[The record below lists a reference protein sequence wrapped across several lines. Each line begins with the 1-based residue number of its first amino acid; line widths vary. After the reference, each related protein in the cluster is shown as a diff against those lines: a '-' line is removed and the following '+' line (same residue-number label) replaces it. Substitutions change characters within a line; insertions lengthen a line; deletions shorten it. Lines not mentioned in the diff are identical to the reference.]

1 MAISL
6 PASMK
11 LEIQPVRHVPEIRS
25 GMNLSEWLRE
35 AVSASGFELHSCDII
50 AVTQK
55 VVSKAEGRIVQLSTI
70 EPSAY
75 SASIARRMS
84 KDPRLVEVIL
94 RESRRIVRMRGE
106 VLICETHH
114 GFICANAG
122 VDQSNVEGEESVT
135 LLPKDPDGSARI
147 LARELGCGV
156 IITDTFGRVW
166 RDGLLDAAIGI
177 GRVPAFLDF
186 RGQTDPYGHR
196 LRVTLLAAA
205 DALSAAAGLAMGKT
219 AGTPAALIRGFD
231 WEATDD
237 TSAAAMLRPAER
249 DLFL

>member
-1 MAISL
+1 MNLQIL
-6 PASMK
+6 PV
-11 LEIQPVRHVPEIRS
+11 QHVPEIYPGTSLVNCLQEAISHS
-25 GMNLSEWLRE
+25 GLDLRP
-35 AVSASGFELHSCDII
+35 GDIL

-55 VVSKAEGRIVQLSTI
+55 IISKAEGRIVALSGI

-75 SASIARRMS
+75 STSIGRRMS

-122 VDQSNVEGEESVT
+122 VDESNVEGAGTVT
-135 LLPKDPDGSARI
+135 LLPRDPDKSARS
-147 LARELGCGV
+147 LASALRCGV

-166 RDGLLDAAIGI
+166 RDGLVDAAIGI
-177 GRVPAFLDF
+177 GRVPPFIDL
-186 RGQTDPYGHR
+186 RGTADPYGHR

-205 DALSAAAGLAMGKT
+205 DALAAAAGLAMGKT
-219 AGTPAALIRGFD
+219 RGTPAALIRGFQWVPD
-231 WEATDD
+231 E
-237 TSAAAMLRPAER
+237 SAAASALLRPPDK

>member
-1 MAISL
+1 MNLQIVSV
-6 PASMK
+6 
-11 LEIQPVRHVPEIRS
+11 QNVPEIRP
-25 GMNLSEWLRE
+25 GMNLSECLRG
-35 AVSASGFELHSCDII
+35 AVRSSGWSFQPGDIL

-55 VVSKAEGRIVQLSTI
+55 VISKAEGRIVNLGDVV
-70 EPSAY
+70 PSAY
-75 SASIARRMS
+75 SVSIARRMS
-84 KDPRLVEVIL
+84 KDPRLVEIIL

-122 VDQSNVEGEESVT
+122 VDESNVEHAGWVT
-135 LLPKDPDGSARI
+135 LLPKDPDRSARA

-166 RDGLLDAAIGI
+166 RDGLVDAAIGI
-177 GRVPAFLDF
+177 ARVPAFLDF
-186 RGQTDPYGHR
+186 RGKTDPYGHR

-219 AGTPAALIRGFD
+219 AGTPAAVIRGFE
-231 WEATDD
+231 WEETQD
-237 TSAAAMLRPAER
+237 TSAASLLRPAER

>member
-1 MAISL
+1 
-6 PASMK
+6 MK

-55 VVSKAEGRIVQLSTI
+55 VVSKAEGRTVQLSTI

-122 VDQSNVEGEESVT
+122 VDQSNVEGDRVT
-135 LLPKDPDGSARI
+135 LLPEDPDRSAREI
-147 LARELGCGV
+147 AQALGCGMIV
-156 IITDTFGRVW
+156 TDTFGRAW
-166 RDGLLDAAIGI
+166 REGLVDAAIGI
-177 GRVPAFLDF
+177 ARVPAFIDL
-186 RGQTDPYGHR
+186 RGQEDTYGQVLH
-196 LRVTLLAAA
+196 VTLLAAA
-205 DALSAAAGLAMGKT
+205 DALAAAAGLVMGKT
-219 AGTPAALIRGFD
+219 SRTPAALIRGFP
-231 WEATDD
+231 WQEAESST
-237 TSAAAMLRPAER
+237 AVLLRAPEK

>member
-1 MAISL
+1 MPSRSSSSIR
-6 PASMK
+6 
-11 LEIQPVRHVPEIRS
+11 LE
-25 GMNLSEWLRE
+25 
-35 AVSASGFELHSCDII
+35 SAAAGYPGRYTKSGF
-50 AVTQK
+50 
-55 VVSKAEGRIVQLSTI
+55 KAEGRITRLGDVV
-70 EPSAY
+70 PSAY
-75 SASIARRMS
+75 SVSIARRMS
-84 KDPRLVEVIL
+84 KDPRLVEIIL

-122 VDQSNVEGEESVT
+122 VDESNVEHAGWVT
-135 LLPKDPDGSARI
+135 LLPKDPDRSARA

-166 RDGLLDAAIGI
+166 RDGLVDAAIGI
-177 GRVPAFLDF
+177 ARVPAFLDF
-186 RGQTDPYGHR
+186 RGKTDPYGHR

-219 AGTPAALIRGFD
+219 AGTPAAVIRGFE
-231 WEATDD
+231 WEEAQD
-237 TSAAAMLRPAER
+237 TSAASLLRPAER

>member
-1 MAISL
+1 
-6 PASMK
+6 MK

-55 VVSKAEGRIVQLSTI
+55 VVSKAEGRTVQLSTI

-94 RESRRIVRMRGE
+94 PESRRIVRMRGE

-122 VDQSNVEGEESVT
+122 VDQSNVEGDRVT
-135 LLPKDPDGSARI
+135 LLPEDPDRSAREI
-147 LARELGCGV
+147 AQALGCGV
-156 IITDTFGRVW
+156 IVTDTFGRAW
-166 RDGLLDAAIGI
+166 REGLVDTAIGI
-177 GRVPAFLDF
+177 ARVPAFIDL
-186 RGQTDPYGHR
+186 RGQEDTYGQVLH
-196 LRVTLLAAA
+196 VTLLAAV
-205 DALSAAAGLAMGKT
+205 DALAAAAGLVMGKT
-219 AGTPAALIRGFD
+219 SRTPAALIRGFP
-231 WEATDD
+231 WQEAESST
-237 TSAAAMLRPAER
+237 AVLLRAPEK

>member
-1 MAISL
+1 
-6 PASMK
+6 MK

-35 AVSASGFELHSCDII
+35 AVSASGFEVHSCDII

-55 VVSKAEGRIVQLSTI
+55 VVSKAEGRTVQLSTI

-122 VDQSNVEGEESVT
+122 VDQSNVEGDQVT
-135 LLPKDPDGSARI
+135 LLPEDPDRSAREI
-147 LARELGCGV
+147 AQALGCGV
-156 IITDTFGRVW
+156 IVTDTFGRAW
-166 RDGLLDAAIGI
+166 REGLVDAAIGI
-177 GRVPAFLDF
+177 ARVPAFIDL
-186 RGQTDPYGHR
+186 RGQEDTYGQVLH
-196 LRVTLLAAA
+196 VTLLAAA
-205 DALSAAAGLAMGKT
+205 DALAAAAGLVMGKT
-219 AGTPAALIRGFD
+219 SRTPAALIRGFP
-231 WEATDD
+231 WQETESSTAVL
-237 TSAAAMLRPAER
+237 LRAPEK